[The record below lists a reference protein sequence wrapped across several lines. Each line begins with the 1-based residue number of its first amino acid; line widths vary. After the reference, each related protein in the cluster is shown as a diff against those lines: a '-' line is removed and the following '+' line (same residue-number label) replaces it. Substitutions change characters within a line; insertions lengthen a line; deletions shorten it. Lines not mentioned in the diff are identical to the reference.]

1 MPSALEML
9 ENLVTLAIEPAA
21 TEAGETF
28 QPSLEY
34 VEVSGDV
41 KNPEDVPEKMFYMEE
56 EAVFG
61 MLGLLANMAKGLMLP
76 PHSPHSA
83 GGDWYEG
90 DDVEFG
96 ADMFWLCGKRYF

>member
-1 MPSALEML
+1 MCALSH
-9 ENLVTLAIEPAA
+9 AA

-28 QPSLEY
+28 RPSLEY
-34 VEVSGDV
+34 VKVSGDV
-41 KNPEDVPEKMFYMEE
+41 TKPEDIPEKMFYMDE

-61 MLGLLANMAKGLMLP
+61 MLGLLANMAKGLMLL
-76 PHSPHSA
+76 A

-96 ADMFWLCGKRYF
+96 ADKALWSFSI